1 MRRRRNRKTKSK
13 CQEMHAKKRA
23 FQRFGMYL
31 NTETLIKEIQENK
44 LQFIESQSNRV
55 TVWRKIDKED
65 ELDIVIIYD
74 KKRKQVVT
82 VMPYNMYVLPSQ
94 QGEKNVQ
101 EEDQKQERKTT

>member
-1 MRRRRNRKTKSK
+1 
-13 CQEMHAKKRA
+13 
-23 FQRFGMYL
+23 MYL